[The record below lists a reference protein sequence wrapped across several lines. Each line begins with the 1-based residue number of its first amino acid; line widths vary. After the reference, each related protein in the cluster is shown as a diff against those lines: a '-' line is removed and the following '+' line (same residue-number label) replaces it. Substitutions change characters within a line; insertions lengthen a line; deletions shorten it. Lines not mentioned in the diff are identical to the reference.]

1 MARFLL
7 PAFFIEH
14 LRWYLSI
21 FSVLIKN
28 NEMVYTKKIMLEYV
42 IYILLVETIPTRFH
56 WLTCRKQK
64 LVQSKTVQLR
74 LFVLIL
80 GFWQWWQVFVHYLM
94 SVLMIWK
101 WKRGYKQT
109 RGLSSSLYEIPLC
122 CDLFWKRIGSKNS
135 LFIGTNNWIHGFR
148 DSVLVRKL

>member
-1 MARFLL
+1 MSFKTDDLRNFEIFTGKHLYWSLFLIKMQALRPATLFKRLQHRCLLVNMAKFLL
-7 PAFFIEH
+7 TAFFIEH

-56 WLTCRKQK
+56 WLICRKQK

-94 SVLMIWK
+94 SILMIWK
-101 WKRGYKQT
+101 
-109 RGLSSSLYEIPLC
+109 
-122 CDLFWKRIGSKNS
+122 
-135 LFIGTNNWIHGFR
+135 
-148 DSVLVRKL
+148 